1 MRSICNRVVSF
12 GFTIVAGTYHEC
24 EGSKNTVAYEF
35 CSQGGWYLNV
45 KKQENYHYKNSS
57 YLALITD

>member
-1 MRSICNRVVSF
+1 
-12 GFTIVAGTYHEC
+12 VAGTYHEC

-45 KKQENYHYKNSS
+45 KKQENYHNKNSS
-57 YLALITD
+57 YLALISD